1 MNEQVEKLVRL
12 AGSTNAVAAEIAKKK
27 LSEMGLDS
35 SGNPLDKPK
44 AEKKTEAKPESKPEK
59 KKAAGKSK
67 PAAKTGEKKSAGRKP
82 DVKIPEGAETI
93 TFKGKT
99 YTLDDCEALFN
110 AWQMKKKGAAK
121 ASEESQA
128 KSTVEKVVD
137 KAETTI
143 SQILKDKA
151 AKKKIENDP
160 KAAKKELGQI
170 EVAMRRFIQAVE
182 TFLGKRIPESKV
194 RKIFAALDAAEIM
207 EDGGAFARIYEG
219 NEAEFAMGGGMDE
232 MGGEYFSYEV
242 LAKNTLT
249 GEENIVA
256 LVRAFGDVPHIMKGL
271 QNAVGGSPIEYI
283 HRATILHYTPRH
295 QGNFM
300 DEDES

>member
-1 MNEQVEKLVRL
+1 MTQEVEKLVGF
-12 AGSTNAVAAEIAKKK
+12 AASTNASLSAMAKKK
-27 LSEMGLDS
+27 LAEMGFDS
-35 SGNPLDKPK
+35 SGNPLEKPK
-44 AEKKTEAKPESKPEK
+44 AEKKTEAKPEKKVEAEPKAKPEAK
-59 KKAAGKSK
+59 KRGGKKAGS
-67 PAAKTGEKKSAGRKP
+67 GRKP

-143 SQILKDKA
+143 TQILKDKS
-151 AKKKIENDP
+151 AKKKIQNDP
-160 KAAKKELGQI
+160 KAAKKELGAI

-182 TFLGKRIPESKV
+182 NFLGKRIPESKV

-219 NEAEFAMGGGMDE
+219 NEAAFAMGGGMEGYGVVDWKITPPNNATE
-232 MGGEYFSYEV
+232 EDMVDMEYHLKDKDWTVRMGDGSWMITPPNDATQDDIVDMEYHLKDNYWE
-242 LAKNTLT
+242 
-249 GEENIVA
+249 
-256 LVRAFGDVPHIMKGL
+256 RC
-271 QNAVGGSPIEYI
+271 
-283 HRATILHYTPRH
+283 
-295 QGNFM
+295 
-300 DEDES
+300 

>member
-59 KKAAGKSK
+59 KAESK
-67 PAAKTGEKKSAGRKP
+67 PAAKKTGGKKAGAGRKP

-219 NEAEFAMGGGMDE
+219 NEAEFAMGGGM
-232 MGGEYFSYEV
+232 GEKKWEFVV

-249 GEENIVA
+249 GEENKVA
-256 LVRAFGDVPHIMKGL
+256 LVRMFGDVPHIIEGL
-271 QNAVGGSPIEYI
+271 QNAVVDSPIVYI
-283 HRATILHYTPRH
+283 HKNINEA
-295 QGNFM
+295 
-300 DEDES
+300 

>member
-59 KKAAGKSK
+59 KAESK
-67 PAAKTGEKKSAGRKP
+67 PAAKKTGGKKAGAGRKP

-99 YTLDDCEALFN
+99 YTLDDCEALFK

-219 NEAEFAMGGGMDE
+219 NEAAFAMGGGMEDDE
-232 MGGEYFSYEV
+232 IKERLEYLRGELRAEKISYGE
-242 LAKNTLT
+242 LA
-249 GEENIVA
+249 E
-256 LVRAFGDVPHIMKGL
+256 L
-271 QNAVGGSPIEYI
+271 QSLSEYI
-283 HRATILHYTPRH
+283 DPDDVELLEAAGVPE
-295 QGNFM
+295 N
-300 DEDES
+300 ED